1 MAAQGY
7 LLHLAI
13 HRTRYFAND
22 IGQSQSSFKD
32 ELAEVQR
39 LLEAGAD
46 ANELD
51 NTYMTPLGY
60 CVAGYYDKNLMLSNP
75 STYKYFLPRPLCM
88 SSTHFSF

>member
-13 HRTRYFAND
+13 YRARYIAND
-22 IGQSQSSFKD
+22 IGQSQSRFKD

-60 CVAGYYDKNLMLSNP
+60 CVDDKNLMLSNP
-75 STYKYFLPRPLCM
+75 STYKYFY
-88 SSTHFSF
+88 HAHYA